1 MAVALVADKTEVTTL
16 SPARAALAEHLAAL
30 AKLRSE
36 VERNQK
42 PVDRLREQGRVAG
55 EPCQICALTLGF
67 ARLRER
73 ATERAAVAQL
83 VRAEPQPK
91 KTQTHDPLIHYQ
103 TLCSLEAQKPPQWRK
118 AVDLLCDL
126 SVGNLVNCGV
136 AKA

>member
-83 VRAEPQPK
+83 VRAPDCGSGGRWFESPQ
-91 KTQTHDPLIHYQ
+91 LYQ
-103 TLCSLEAQKPPQWRK
+103 LCRTIFGRSYYGRRCA
-118 AVDLLCDL
+118 L
-126 SVGNLVNCGV
+126 STFQ
-136 AKA
+136 ATTPSKS